1 MAMIKKAIIGVFFLL
16 SLVAKAQEKS
26 FNFYPNLAVDLGG
39 AIPFPL
45 SDIPDG
51 AGGTPQ
57 PYPSLGIGVEYQLN
71 NKWQL
76 GFEVNYHLIAFTSS
90 ADVVSQP
97 FYFDDGTA
105 QYFTGHTEADVEL
118 RFVEFPLLAFYEL
131 KEGRRFLFGFY
142 YSSILENQFVTKG
155 IDGIYSSDKEDT
167 DNAVLPGP
175 KATVTYNFNS
185 FMDHY
190 DYGVLIG
197 YSYDINSRF
206 YLWGRLNVGFKSIF
220 INNFDNIDYEM
231 YQVRVNLGV
240 SFKLRN

>member
-1 MAMIKKAIIGVFFLL
+1 MVKKLL
-16 SLVAKAQEKS
+16 FVLLMVITSLTGFSQEKK

-57 PYPSLGIGVEYQLN
+57 PYPSLGIGAEYQLKE
-71 NKWQL
+71 KWQL
-76 GFEVNYHLIAFTSS
+76 GFEVNYHLIAFSS
-90 ADVVSQP
+90 TADVVSQP
-97 FYFDDGTA
+97 FYFDDGSV
-105 QYFTGHTEADVEL
+105 QYYTGYTEADVEL

-131 KEGRRFLFGFY
+131 KEGRRFLFGVY
-142 YSSILENQFVTKG
+142 YSSILESQFITRG
-155 IDGIYSSDKEDT
+155 INGIYSPDKEDT

-175 KATVTYNFNS
+175 EVTITYNFNA
-185 FMDHY
+185 FMDTY
-190 DYGVLIG
+190 DYGLLIG

-220 INNFDNIDYEM
+220 VKNFENIDYEM
-231 YQVRVNLGV
+231 YQVRINLGA
-240 SFKLRN
+240 SFKLRD